1 MAEHIFN
8 DGSDNYA
15 AAAKRISRAAQ
26 SARRSTAAAAS
37 VKAGAATG
45 KAVAGSAVGVAMT
58 GPWGAALSAAW
69 ELRYTLFKVLI
80 LLCLLVLFFIILI
93 VSIPSILLGSVLG
106 DDSTGAQTLQTASPM
121 LWTQQWSA
129 VTSWRSSA
137 WSR

>member
-15 AAAKRISRAAQ
+15 AAAKHISRAAQ
-26 SARRSTAAAAS
+26 SAGRSTAAAAS
-37 VKAGAATG
+37 VKAGASTG

-69 ELRYTLFKVLI
+69 ELRHTLFKVLI
-80 LLCLLVLFFIILI
+80 FLCLLVLFFIILI

-106 DDSTGAQTLQTASPM
+106 DDSTGAQTLQAN
-121 LWTQQWSA
+121 
-129 VTSWRSSA
+129 
-137 WSR
+137 